1 MAIVLPAGLTSQE
14 IRVLQEYR
22 RMNVQALTI
31 EAIQAIRHPAG
42 GGEMP
47 AVRLA
52 AAGWLRLDESGSYV
66 LTEKGSG
73 FLAIEATP
81 AVAETSD
88 SAASA
93 ASNPAAAGV

>member
-1 MAIVLPAGLTSQE
+1 MAIVLPDGLTSQQ

-31 EAIQAIRHPAG
+31 EAIQAIRHPTG

-52 AAGWLRLDESGSYV
+52 AAGWLKLDESGSYA
-66 LTEKGSG
+66 LTEKGSE

-81 AVAETSD
+81 EVAETSD
-88 SAASA
+88 TLA
-93 ASNPAAAGV
+93 PAARESGAAGA